1 MNLELLSF
9 IKEAL
14 AKGQSKEKIT
24 EALSAAG
31 WREDEVRA
39 ALNTYADV
47 NFPVP
52 VPRRR
57 PYLSAREAFIYLVL
71 FTCLYLSSW
80 SFGALLFEFIGR
92 AFPDP
97 LVQYGSYDQSGVRMS
112 VSMLIVAFPI
122 YLWLSRLTLGEIRR
136 DPDKK
141 TSKIRKWLTYL
152 TLFVAA
158 GFIIGSLIALLFNLL
173 GGEMTVRFFLKVL
186 TVLLIAGMIFGYYLW
201 DLRSDEKNS

>member
-14 AKGQSKEKIT
+14 AKGQPKDKIS
-24 EALSAAG
+24 EALAAAG
-31 WREDEVRA
+31 WRDDEVKA
-39 ALNTYADV
+39 ALNIYADV
-47 NFPVP
+47 AFPVP

-80 SFGALLFEFIGR
+80 SFGSLLFEFIGR

-97 LVQYGSYDQSGVRMS
+97 LTQYGYYDQSGVRMA
-112 VSMLIVAFPI
+112 VSMLVVAFPI

-186 TVLLIAGMIFGYYLW
+186 SVLLIAGMIFGYYLW